1 MKAALYRG
9 PRDIQ
14 VEELPMPAIAAGEV
28 LVRVVACG
36 ISGAVA
42 LQFPMRHPGVGTVVV
57 GASNPREIEEN
68 VAAATFPVPD
78 EIWAEV
84 EERMRR
90 RA

>member
-1 MKAALYRG
+1 M
-9 PRDIQ
+9 
-14 VEELPMPAIAAGEV
+14 
-28 LVRVVACG
+28 
-36 ISGAVA
+36 
-42 LQFPMRHPGVGTVVV
+42 
-57 GASNPREIEEN
+57 NEEN